1 MAVYNDEKLR
11 AMEDEM
17 NRFEEEIGLPILPP
31 PPPPQMPQLPA
42 VIGANTYHQVQRQ
55 LEEQQLGPG
64 MGIPVPMAGYP
75 TVVGIPPPPPP
86 PPMLVPQQVRMR
98 PPIRPSM
105 RPMAV
110 EQSAYQSA
118 PYMNHMGPSM
128 LPAQPTPPMQPA
140 PSVVSATP
148 MMYAP
153 QVSEP
158 QIPANMMDQGVY
170 HPPEV
175 LSIPPTPIIPE
186 IIPSVSSVDLN
197 IDRRMKPKPPVPIIP
212 PIPPPPMLDD
222 MGPSKKKKNKK
233 TVRQAGGQ
241 SWEDPSLLEWE
252 EDDFRLFCGDLG
264 NDVTDDIL
272 TRTFSKYPSF
282 LRAKVVRDKRTNK
295 TKGFGF
301 VSFKDPQDFTRA
313 MKEMNGRYVGSRPIK
328 LRKST
333 WRNRSADVV
342 RKKEKEKAAL
352 IGLLTGK

>member
-31 PPPPQMPQLPA
+31 PPPPHLPA
-42 VIGANTYHQVQRQ
+42 VIGANTYHTVQRR
-55 LEEQQLGPG
+55 LEEQQHVPG
-64 MGIPVPMAGYP
+64 MPVPMGGYP
-75 TVVGIPPPPPP
+75 PVVGIPPPPPP
-86 PPMLVPQQVRMR
+86 PPVLIPQQVRAR
-98 PPIRPSM
+98 PPIRHPM
-105 RPMAV
+105 RPMGIG
-110 EQSAYQSA
+110 QPSYQSA
-118 PYMNHMGPSM
+118 PYGMMSLPPAPSM
-128 LPAQPTPPMQPA
+128 QPV

-158 QIPANMMDQGVY
+158 QIPMNMMDQGVY
-170 HPPEV
+170 NSSDV
-175 LSIPPTPIIPE
+175 SSIPPAALAQE
-186 IIPSVSSVDLN
+186 SIPSVPIVDPSVE
-197 IDRRMKPKPPVPIIP
+197 RRIKPKPREIPIL
-212 PIPPPPMLDD
+212 PPPPMPLMDD
-222 MGPSKKKKNKK
+222 IGPSKKKKNKK
-233 TVRQAGGQ
+233 IVRQAGGQ
-241 SWEDPSLLEWE
+241 SWEDASLLEWE

-264 NDVTDDIL
+264 NDVTDEIL
-272 TRTFSKYPSF
+272 IRTFSKYPSF
-282 LRAKVVRDKRTNK
+282 LKAKVVRDKRTNK

-328 LRKST
+328 LRKSS
-333 WRNRSADVV
+333 WRNRSAEVV

>member
-17 NRFEEEIGLPILPP
+17 NRFEEEIGLPIMPP
-31 PPPPQMPQLPA
+31 PPPPHLAVPT
-42 VIGANTYHQVQRQ
+42 VIGANTYDTVQRQ
-55 LEEQQLGPG
+55 LEEQQHVPG
-64 MGIPVPMAGYP
+64 LAVSMGGYP

-86 PPMLVPQQVRMR
+86 PPILVPHQVRMR
-98 PPIRPSM
+98 PPIRHPM
-105 RPMAV
+105 RPMGV
-110 EQSAYQSA
+110 NQPGYPPA
-118 PYMNHMGPSM
+118 PYMGPGM
-128 LPAQPTPPMQPA
+128 MPVQPSQPMQPV

-148 MMYAP
+148 LMYSP

-158 QIPANMMDQGVY
+158 KIPIGMIDQSVY
-170 HPPEV
+170 NPPEV
-175 LSIPPTPIIPE
+175 PTMPLASITQEPIVPV
-186 IIPSVSSVDLN
+186 SVVDN
-197 IDRRMKPKPPVPIIP
+197 SIERRNKPKPPVPIIP
-212 PIPPPPMLDD
+212 PMPPIPIMEDIVPT
-222 MGPSKKKKNKK
+222 KTKKKNKK
-233 TVRQAGGQ
+233 IVRQAGGQ
-241 SWEDPSLLEWE
+241 AWEDASLLEWE

-264 NDVTDDIL
+264 NDVTDEIL

-282 LRAKVVRDKRTNK
+282 LKAKVVRDKRTNK

-333 WRNRSADVV
+333 WKNRSAEVV

>member
-31 PPPPQMPQLPA
+31 PPPPHLPA
-42 VIGANTYHQVQRQ
+42 VIGANTYNTVQRQ
-55 LEEQQLGPG
+55 LEEQQHIPG
-64 MGIPVPMAGYP
+64 MPVPLGGFPA
-75 TVVGIPPPPPP
+75 VVGIPPPPPP
-86 PPMLVPQQVRMR
+86 PVLIPQQVRAR
-98 PPIRPSM
+98 PPIRHPM
-105 RPMAV
+105 RPMGVA
-110 EQSAYQSA
+110 QPSYQSA
-118 PYMNHMGPSM
+118 PYGMMP
-128 LPAQPTPPMQPA
+128 LPPAPPMQPV

-158 QIPANMMDQGVY
+158 QIPMNMMDQGVY
-170 HPPEV
+170 NSTDV
-175 LSIPPTPIIPE
+175 SSIPSATLVQE
-186 IIPSVSSVDLN
+186 SIPSVSAIEPV
-197 IDRRMKPKPPVPIIP
+197 IERRIKPKPREIPIL
-212 PIPPPPMLDD
+212 PPPPMPLFDD

-233 TVRQAGGQ
+233 IVRQAGGQ

-264 NDVTDDIL
+264 NDVTDEIL
-272 TRTFSKYPSF
+272 IRTFSKYPSF
-282 LRAKVVRDKRTNK
+282 LKAKVVRDKRTNK

-328 LRKST
+328 LRKSS
-333 WRNRSADVV
+333 WKNRSAEVV